1 MMEKSASDQRR
12 ATAGTVRVSDQRIA
26 ERRVVFGPVAE
37 AFGAIRL
44 DGPIALLGTAR
55 SLAAL
60 RDEDFGAAEV
70 QRFDGVR
77 PHNPRAVVE
86 EAGAFV
92 EARGCRSVVAIGS
105 SSAIDLGKA
114 VADGRD
120 VVLALVPTA
129 LGGAEMSRG
138 YGVVEGDRKT
148 GGRLRVPAPIVVYDA
163 SLLASL
169 PARELGS
176 IGINAWAHTVEAAYA
191 RTRHALGTAAAHE
204 AGRRLPA
211 LLERAAAQRDD
222 ELHRALFEQAHL
234 AGFALDTRSMGLHHA
249 VCHVIGGLTLI
260 PHGIVNAVVLPHAIR
275 ANAHLAPD
283 AVARV
288 AEAFGIPDLAAEAEA
303 IAAAYALPRTFAE
316 LGAAADLAQRA
327 LPRIME
333 HRLLE
338 NNPAPPD
345 EATVAELLHRAYAG

>member
-1 MMEKSASDQRR
+1 MSDGLSDQHIAPRR
-12 ATAGTVRVSDQRIA
+12 II
-26 ERRVVFGPVAE
+26 FGPLAA
-37 AFGAIRL
+37 AFATLRLEGA
-44 DGPIALLGTAR
+44 IALLGTPR

-60 RDEDFGAAEV
+60 RDDDFAGAHVHRYA
-70 QRFDGVR
+70 GVR
-77 PHNPRAVVE
+77 PHNPREVVE

-92 EARGCRSVVAIGS
+92 DAHACRSVVAIGS
-105 SSAIDLGKA
+105 SSAVDLGKA

-120 VVLALVPTA
+120 VVLALVPSA

-138 YGVVEGDRKT
+138 YGVVAGDRKT
-148 GGRLRVPAPIVVYDA
+148 GGRLRAPAPIVVYDA
-163 SLLASL
+163 ALLASL

-176 IGINAWAHTVEAAYA
+176 IGINAWAHTIEAHYA
-191 RTRHALGTAAAHE
+191 RMQHALGTAAAVA
-204 AGRRLPA
+204 AGRQLPP
-211 LLERAAAQRDD
+211 LLKRAATQRDD
-222 ELHRALFEQAHL
+222 ALHRALFENAHV

-275 ANAHLAPD
+275 ANTHLAPD
-283 AVARV
+283 AVADV
-288 AEAFGIPDLAAEAEA
+288 AEAFGIADIAAEAES
-303 IAAAYALPRTFAE
+303 IAAAFALPRSFAE
-316 LGAAADLAQRA
+316 LGAPPDLARRA

-345 EATVAELLHRAYAG
+345 EATVTELLRNACG